1 MSQTDSSSS
10 EEIRRTVQIPSL
22 LTNSLRAVLD
32 AFGQKIIRLKASG
45 SIETTNGRLLDD
57 LRNYDVSWEQQ
68 DHQRV
73 RIDYE
78 QLPGADGPANPLTD
92 DAQARLLEEVETRLG
107 PRERSVEPDLAV
119 TQCTLRITDE
129 RLQAV
134 TPAQSPEFDLRFVS
148 DPAEPPV
155 REVTKRHNADRGLYT
170 ELGFDVRNLNLRSVI
185 ETETK
190 FHEQANG
197 KYLSWA
203 GPEDIRPRSP
213 ERLAVRVNEH
223 VLPDAYGVLKP
234 YVVTDDRVLELGE
247 SVDEA
252 VPDPQ
257 PFGGVGSGGE
267 A

>member
-1 MSQTDSSSS
+1 MSQTDSPAG

-32 AFGQKIIRLKASG
+32 AFGEKIIRLKASG
-45 SIETTNGRLLDD
+45 SIETTNGTLLDD
-57 LRNYDVSWEQQ
+57 LRDYGVSWEQQ
-68 DHQRV
+68 DQQRV
-73 RIDYE
+73 SIDYE
-78 QLPGADGPANPLTD
+78 QLPGADGPANPLID
-92 DAQARLLEEVETRLG
+92 DAQARLLEEVDARLA
-107 PRERSVEPDLAV
+107 PPERSVESDLAV

-148 DPAEPPV
+148 DPAEPPI
-155 REVTKRHNADRGLYT
+155 REVTKRYNADRGLYT

-190 FHEQANG
+190 FHEQADG

-247 SVDEA
+247 SIDDA
-252 VPDPQ
+252 VADPH
-257 PFGGVGSGGE
+257 PVGTAGTGGG